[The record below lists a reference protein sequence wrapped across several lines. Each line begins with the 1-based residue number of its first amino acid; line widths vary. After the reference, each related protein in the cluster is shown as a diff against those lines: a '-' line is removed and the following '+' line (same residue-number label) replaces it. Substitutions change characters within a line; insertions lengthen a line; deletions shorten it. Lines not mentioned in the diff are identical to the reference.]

1 MPAINTARTK
11 YAEAK
16 AARKARPPKR
26 FTEQGGLEHILE
38 LSQQAVSK
46 KEQHFS
52 RLVAQDKASRESV
65 AQRERER
72 AARKEAVRQSDSR
85 IPSRT
90 EIMEQ
95 LKERKREKTR
105 ARKEARRKRAA
116 PENPETP
123 EPPTSILKSGKG
135 NTRKRK
141 TVSCG

>member
-1 MPAINTARTK
+1 MPAINTARAK

-26 FTEQGGLEHILE
+26 FTEQGGLDHILS

-46 KEQHFS
+46 KEQHFN
-52 RLVAQDKASRESV
+52 RLVAQGKASRESV

-85 IPSRT
+85 MPSRT

-123 EPPTSILKSGKG
+123 EPPTSILKNGKG
-135 NTRKRK
+135 TTRKRK
-141 TVSCG
+141 TVSFG